1 MDMEQAIRDFERQF
15 EFEPAIENQ
24 SSFRRAKRMIVCGM
38 GGSNLATGL
47 LAAAHPREDIRAH
60 RDYGLPMLPNGDLEA
75 SLIVASSYSGNTA
88 ETLRAFEMAQE
99 RGLALAAVSTGGTL
113 LDNAEKAGAPLIR
126 IPSTDIQPRSALG
139 FETRAL
145 LKLFGDEAG
154 LRDTKKLSTELDGE
168 AAEDRGKALAKKL
181 KGKIPI
187 IYASGRNKTL
197 AHIWKIKFYE
207 TAKVPAFCN
216 TFPFVNSATST
227 TRPERGLGL
236 LLLFLSVA
244 SKLNCPTNPSPQPV
258 VSEVV

>member
-1 MDMEQAIRDFERQF
+1 
-15 EFEPAIENQ
+15 
-24 SSFRRAKRMIVCGM
+24 
-38 GGSNLATGL
+38 
-47 LAAAHPREDIRAH
+47 
-60 RDYGLPMLPNGDLEA
+60 MLPNGDLEA

-197 AHIWKIKFYE
+197 AHIWKIKFNE

-216 TFPFVNSATST
+216 TFPELNHNEMIGFDVGKSLRSLAERFHFIFLRDDKDDPAIMRRMEETAKIFKKRKMDVESVELRGQDFWYRVFDNLWVSDWVTLHLARHYGVN
-227 TRPERGLGL
+227 PD
-236 LLLFLSVA
+236 
-244 SKLNCPTNPSPQPV
+244 
-258 VSEVV
+258 EVPLVEEFKKRLA